1 MHFPCPL
8 LLTSIHFAIQWV
20 FAQTACAIFPEQLGL
35 ERVANM
41 TWKEWANTS
50 IPCGIVTALDIGL
63 SNLAL
68 VSITLTFY
76 TMVKSSTPIWVLFWA
91 YLFKI
96 ERITWP
102 LIGVIAVIATGEF
115 LTVYGEVDFVPHGF
129 ILCLSASILSGARWT
144 LVQLKLQQLNPPLRS
159 TIVTMK
165 LLAPSMFWSMLLIS
179 LIVERPWGKLRQ
191 EEEGMRELLRVLLL
205 GLLGGFF
212 AIFMILCEFYLILK
226 ASAII
231 LMIGGVIKE
240 LTTIIIGVFIFG
252 DKLNLM
258 NTIGVCI
265 VFTGVFLYKI
275 VFHYEKE
282 NREETAMEAVPTEEY
297 DEEVIFADEEEDETG
312 EQHKHVAK
320 IDTELTPEYSFEM
333 TKNRTV

>member
-1 MHFPCPL
+1 MLGWFFFSALLSSYNKYVFGEGHMHFPCPL

-115 LTVYGEVDFVPHGF
+115 LTV
-129 ILCLSASILSGARWT
+129 
-144 LVQLKLQQLNPPLRS
+144 
-159 TIVTMK
+159 
-165 LLAPSMFWSMLLIS
+165 
-179 LIVERPWGKLRQ
+179 
-191 EEEGMRELLRVLLL
+191 
-205 GLLGGFF
+205 
-212 AIFMILCEFYLILK
+212 
-226 ASAII
+226 
-231 LMIGGVIKE
+231 
-240 LTTIIIGVFIFG
+240 
-252 DKLNLM
+252 
-258 NTIGVCI
+258 
-265 VFTGVFLYKI
+265 
-275 VFHYEKE
+275 
-282 NREETAMEAVPTEEY
+282 
-297 DEEVIFADEEEDETG
+297 
-312 EQHKHVAK
+312 
-320 IDTELTPEYSFEM
+320 
-333 TKNRTV
+333 